1 MTELSALQA
10 SLAGLDWAGAW
21 KGPFPADDPIP
32 GQDHHHPFNH
42 PFLDQDVADG
52 LSAAC
57 QDASDFMAG
66 LAEGFDTKGI
76 AEAKVL
82 SPLDFAAFFSDIATY
97 DYQILGHQ
105 ISKLFSALDRVDWAQ
120 VLFTLTGK
128 VVGSDPMR
136 SDIYD
141 LEHIYKR
148 PMRSDIRYYKAG
160 FEVASKAADLVAD
173 GVSGGCL
180 HRRQRLKSHPFRIS
194 FRSRL

>member
-1 MTELSALQA
+1 
-10 SLAGLDWAGAW
+10 
-21 KGPFPADDPIP
+21 
-32 GQDHHHPFNH
+32 
-42 PFLDQDVADG
+42 
-52 LSAAC
+52 
-57 QDASDFMAG
+57 MAG

-136 SDIYD
+136 SDI
-141 LEHIYKR
+141 
-148 PMRSDIRYYKAG
+148 RYYKAG

-173 GVSGGCL
+173 GVPPPTAAAEEP
-180 HRRQRLKSHPFRIS
+180 PFQNIFS
-194 FRSRL
+194 IPSLMDFLLTNTDAGHVKTLAVKAADFAMKLSTTY